1 MNRKQLFLYATFAV
15 IVTLINLASQR
26 VVLSFITGNIG
37 FFTALFIG
45 TLVGVI
51 IGYLLDKNWIFLDET
66 KISKNYGK
74 QFFLYA
80 ITGAIH
86 TPIFWVIETLFWFIW
101 MTEQMRELG
110 AIIGLTLAYTVK
122 YFILKNYIFR
132 TEDYQ
137 P

>member
-1 MNRKQLFLYATFAV
+1 MNKKQLFLFATFAV

-26 VVLSFITGNIG
+26 VVLSFIAGNIG

-51 IGYLLDKNWIFLDET
+51 IGYLLDKYWIFLDET

-122 YFILKNYIFR
+122 YFILKNYIFK

>member
-26 VVLSFITGNIG
+26 IVLSFTTGNIG

-45 TLVGVI
+45 TLMGVVA
-51 IGYLLDKNWIFLDET
+51 GYLLDKKWIFLDDT

-86 TPIFWVIETLFWFIW
+86 TPIFWVTETIFWFIW
-101 MTEQMRELG
+101 MTDQMR
-110 AIIGLTLAYTVK
+110 
-122 YFILKNYIFR
+122 
-132 TEDYQ
+132 DM
-137 P
+137 

>member
-26 VVLSFITGNIG
+26 IVLSFTTGNIG

-45 TLVGVI
+45 TLMGVVA
-51 IGYLLDKNWIFLDET
+51 GYLLDKKWIFLDDT

-86 TPIFWVIETLFWFIW
+86 TPIFWVTETIFWFIW
-101 MTEQMRELG
+101 MTDQMRELG
-110 AIIGLTLAYTVK
+110 AIIGLTIAYTVK
-122 YFILKNYIFR
+122 YFILKSYVFK

-137 P
+137 S